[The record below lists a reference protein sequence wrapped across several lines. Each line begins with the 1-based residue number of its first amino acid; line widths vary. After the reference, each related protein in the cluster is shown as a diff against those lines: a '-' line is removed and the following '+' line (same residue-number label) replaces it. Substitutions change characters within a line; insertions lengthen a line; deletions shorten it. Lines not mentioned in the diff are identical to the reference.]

1 MIWATSLICGTMA
14 HTPRL
19 TVLRL
24 GRVGWS
30 VAETLQRA
38 LVATRQTSA
47 LALREHGETDS
58 IGVGGPAAAHAD
70 DVLLLCEHPPVY
82 TTGRRVQVRGDTR
95 THAIHCRTE
104 HLERIYCAFDLS
116 RVLVCRALIYVHTF
130 DIQSGPFWWSV
141 YPVIH
146 SNIVRTH

>member
-1 MIWATSLICGTMA
+1 MA
-14 HTPRL
+14 HTQRL

-47 LALREHGETDS
+47 LALRGHDESDS
-58 IGVGGPAAAHAD
+58 IGVGGPAAGHAD

-82 TTGRRVQVRGDTR
+82 TTGRRVQVGTLRR
-95 THAIHCRTE
+95 TGTPCIAG
-104 HLERIYCAFDLS
+104 LS
-116 RVLVCRALIYVHTF
+116 TSNALTLPSFRFVCSYAV
-130 DIQSGPFWWSV
+130 S
-141 YPVIH
+141 
-146 SNIVRTH
+146 